1 MSESLAQQGVAGRM
15 NLRQMLAPLLIVL
28 ILSMMVLPLPAFAL
42 DVFFTFNIAISIMVL
57 LVAMYTMK
65 PLDFAIFP
73 TVLLVTTLLRLS
85 LNVASTR
92 VILLHG
98 HTGPDS
104 AGKVIEA
111 FGHFLV
117 GGNYAVGIVVFI
129 ILTLINFIVITK
141 GAGRIAEVSAR
152 FTLDAMPGKQ
162 MAIDADLNAGLI
174 GEDEAR
180 KRRANVALEADFFG
194 SMDGASKFVRG
205 DAVAGI
211 LILFIN
217 IIGGLIVGV
226 LQHDMSAGDAAK
238 TYTLLT
244 IGDGLVAQIPALI
257 ISTAAGL
264 VVTRVATE
272 QDIGQQLATQ
282 LFGNPMVL
290 ALTAGIL
297 GILGLIPGMPNLVFL
312 LLASILGYL
321 AWRQLKSPAAA
332 AKERSAEAAQPAA
345 PVAESVEA
353 SWSDVVPV
361 DMLGL
366 EVGYRLIPLVDRGQA
381 GELLKRIRG
390 LRKKFAQEIGFLPAQ
405 VHIRDNLELRPNVY
419 RLSLKGVPI
428 GEGEAFPGQYLA
440 INPGRVS
447 GQLAGTPT
455 QDPAFGLP
463 ATWIDASLREQAHV
477 FGYTVVDASTV
488 IATHLNHV
496 ILSHATELLG
506 RQETQAL
513 LDHLA
518 TESPKL
524 VEDLVPKQIG
534 LGVLQRVLQNLLD
547 EGVNIRDMRTIIE
560 TLAELVPRVQ
570 DPIELTSQVRIALGR
585 AIVQQ
590 LYPTGN
596 EMQVMALEPG
606 LERLLGQALQ
616 GGGDAGGIEP
626 GLADTLLRETAAA
639 ARHQEDLGLPAVLLV
654 PPHLRWLLSRFLR
667 RAVQQLRVISNGEV
681 PDSKIIKVTSIIG
694 ARK

>member
-1 MSESLAQQGVAGRM
+1 MNDSLTLQHFLERL
-15 NLRQMLAPLLIVL
+15 NLRQMLAPLLIVM

-42 DVFFTFNIAISIMVL
+42 DVLLTFNIAISIMVL
-57 LVAMYTMK
+57 LVAMYTRK
-65 PLDFAIFP
+65 PLDFAVFP

-92 VILLHG
+92 VVLLHG
-98 HTGPDS
+98 HTGPDA

-117 GGNYAVGIVVFI
+117 GGNYAVGIIVFI

-141 GAGRIAEVSAR
+141 GAGRIAEVAAR

-180 KRRANVALEADFFG
+180 KRRATVGQESEFYG

-211 LILFIN
+211 LILLIN

-226 LQHDMSAGDAAK
+226 VQHDMNAGDAAK
-238 TYTLLT
+238 VYTLLT

-264 VVTRVATE
+264 VVTRVASD
-272 QDIGQQLATQ
+272 QDVGQQLVAQ

-290 ALTAGIL
+290 GLTAVIL

-312 LLASILGYL
+312 LLAGSLGYL
-321 AWRQLKSPAAA
+321 AWRQFGNPAQGGDDVAIQEPAAA
-332 AKERSAEAAQPAA
+332 PPIENQ
-345 PVAESVEA
+345 EA
-353 SWSDVVPV
+353 SWADVAPV
-361 DMLGL
+361 DVLGL
-366 EVGYRLIPLVDRGQA
+366 EVGYRLIPLVDRAQNGD
-381 GELLKRIRG
+381 LLKRIRG
-390 LRKKFAQEIGFLPAQ
+390 LRKKFAQDIGFLPAQ
-405 VHIRDNLELRPNVY
+405 VHIRDNLELRPNAY
-419 RLSLKGVPI
+419 RLTLKGVSI
-428 GEGEAFPGQYLA
+428 GQGDAYPGQFLA

-447 GQLAGTPT
+447 GTLPGNPT

-463 ATWIDASLREQAHV
+463 AIWIEAVLREQAQSL
-477 FGYTVVDASTV
+477 GYTVVDAGTV

-496 ILSHATELLG
+496 ILSHATDLLG
-506 RQETQAL
+506 RLETQAL
-513 LDHLA
+513 IDHLA
-518 TESPKL
+518 VETPKL

-560 TLAELVPRVQ
+560 TLAEHAPRTQ
-570 DPIELTSQVRIALGR
+570 DPLELTAQVRIALGR
-585 AIVQQ
+585 AIIQQ
-590 LYPTGN
+590 FYPSGN
-596 EMQVMALEPG
+596 DMQVIALDPS
-606 LERLLGQALQ
+606 LERLLGQAMQ
-616 GGGDAGGIEP
+616 GGSDSGGIEP
-626 GLADTLLRETAAA
+626 GLADTLLRETANA
-639 ARHQEDLGLPAVLLV
+639 ARQQEDLGLPAVLLV
-654 PPHLRWLLSRFLR
+654 PGQLRWLLSRFLR
-667 RAVQQLRVISNGEV
+667 RAVPDLKVIANGEV

>member
-1 MSESLAQQGVAGRM
+1 MNDSLTLQDFLQRL
-15 NLRQMLAPLLIVL
+15 NLRQMLAPLLIVM

-42 DVFFTFNIAISIMVL
+42 DVLLTFNIAISIMVL
-57 LVAMYTMK
+57 LVAMYTRK
-65 PLDFAIFP
+65 PLDFAVFP

-92 VILLHG
+92 VVLLHG
-98 HTGPDS
+98 HTGPDA

-117 GGNYAVGIVVFI
+117 GGNYAVGIIVFI

-180 KRRANVALEADFFG
+180 KRRATVAQESEFYG

-226 LQHDMSAGDAAK
+226 VQHDMNAGDAAK
-238 TYTLLT
+238 VYTLLT
-244 IGDGLVAQIPALI
+244 IGDGLVAQIPSLI

-264 VVTRVATE
+264 VVTRVASD
-272 QDIGQQLATQ
+272 QDVGQQLVAQ

-290 ALTAGIL
+290 GLTAVIL

-312 LLASILGYL
+312 LLAGSLGYL
-321 AWRQLKSPAAA
+321 AWRQFGNPDQGGRESPVQ
-332 AKERSAEAAQPAA
+332 EAASA
-345 PVAESVEA
+345 PPVENQEA
-353 SWSDVVPV
+353 SWADVAPV
-361 DMLGL
+361 DVLGL
-366 EVGYRLIPLVDRGQA
+366 EVGYRLIPLVDRAQNGD
-381 GELLKRIRG
+381 LLKRIRG
-390 LRKKFAQEIGFLPAQ
+390 LRKKFAQDIGFLPAQ
-405 VHIRDNLELRPNVY
+405 VHIRDNLELRPNAY
-419 RLSLKGVPI
+419 RLTLKGVVI
-428 GEGEAFPGQYLA
+428 GQGDAYPGQLLA

-447 GQLAGTPT
+447 GTLPGNPT

-463 ATWIDASLREQAHV
+463 AIWIEAVLREQAQGL
-477 FGYTVVDASTV
+477 GYTVVDAGTV

-506 RQETQAL
+506 RLETQAL

-518 TESPKL
+518 TETPKL

-560 TLAELVPRVQ
+560 TLAEHAPRTQ
-570 DPIELTSQVRIALGR
+570 DPLELTAQVRIALGR
-585 AIVQQ
+585 AIIQQ
-590 LYPTGN
+590 FYPSGN
-596 EMQVMALEPG
+596 DMQVIALDPS
-606 LERLLGQALQ
+606 LERLLGQAMQ
-616 GGGDAGGIEP
+616 GGSDSGGIEP
-626 GLADTLLRETAAA
+626 GLADTLLRETANA
-639 ARHQEDLGLPAVLLV
+639 ARQQEDLGLPAVLLV
-654 PPHLRWLLSRFLR
+654 PGQLRWLLSRFLR
-667 RAVQQLRVISNGEV
+667 RAVPDLKVIANGEV